1 MAYCWGE
8 TAVGD
13 GSAARRQPSPV
24 QMPGGVR
31 FTDVQVGRDHACARS
46 TDGRVYC
53 WGTNGS
59 GQTGHDTSL
68 SVVLPRLVTVIDS
81 VVSLALAADASCAV
95 TARGAVFCWGRNSRG
110 ELASGDTLP
119 RSTPRQVVGL
129 PLIRSV
135 HAGEQHFCAI
145 GDEGLWCWGRND
157 AGQLGL
163 ESSGDLRVPSRVNT
177 AGVAVYRQLSG
188 GTRHTCA
195 VTSTGAVDCWGANA
209 EGQLGTGD
217 TRDARSP
224 QRITALGDL
233 RIAGISLSGNTS
245 CALSEAGELLCWGS
259 DAQGQLGN
267 GAAPASLL
275 PTRIARPRP

>member
-1 MAYCWGE
+1 
-8 TAVGD
+8 
-13 GSAARRQPSPV
+13 
-24 QMPGGVR
+24 
-31 FTDVQVGRDHACARS
+31 
-46 TDGRVYC
+46 
-53 WGTNGS
+53 
-59 GQTGHDTSL
+59 
-68 SVVLPRLVTVIDS
+68 
-81 VVSLALAADASCAV
+81 
-95 TARGAVFCWGRNSRG
+95 
-110 ELASGDTLP
+110 
-119 RSTPRQVVGL
+119 
-129 PLIRSV
+129 V